1 MKKVTFS
8 PLWMAYAGV
17 LVALQIVLG
26 NLVQIAFVT
35 KQMNL
40 GFLPIAAA
48 GYLLG
53 PVGALV
59 VAVLGDVLGTLI
71 FGTGAYF
78 AGFTVTAA
86 LVGLIYGWMM
96 YPENQKWLTKT
107 VKNHS
112 FEVGVRAFFAAS
124 LAAVVYIFLNSYWVT
139 FIVPKGY
146 GVLLLGRLPFNL
158 AEIPVF
164 TVLITITCAA
174 LDRLPPTLLPE
185 VVRGYIRGKGQG
197 ADAQASKHQD
207 HQ

>member
-1 MKKVTFS
+1 MKKATFS

-26 NLVQIAFVT
+26 NLVQIAFLT

-53 PVGALV
+53 PLGGAV
-59 VAVLGDVLGTLI
+59 VAVLGDVLGTII

-78 AGFTVTAA
+78 PGFTVTAL
-86 LVGLIYGWMM
+86 LVGLIYGWIM
-96 YPENQKWLTKT
+96 YPDNQKWLNKAI
-107 VKNHS
+107 KNRTL
-112 FEVGVRAFFAAS
+112 EIAVRAFCAAS
-124 LAAVVYIFLNSYWVT
+124 LAAVVYIFLNSYWLT
-139 FIVPKGY
+139 FLVPKGY
-146 GVLLLGRLPFNL
+146 WVLLLGRLPFNL

-164 TVLITITCAA
+164 TVLITLTCAA

-185 VVRGYIRGKGQG
+185 AVRGIIRQKNAS
-197 ADAQASKHQD
+197 ADAAAQKHENQ
-207 HQ
+207 